1 MALVHMPSHGNL
13 IRGPADGIFSPRGRT
28 VAPGVFTKATEILGD
43 RWTLLI
49 IREFARCNRLSFT
62 ELLEA
67 IGGIATN
74 ILSDRLRRLI
84 FQGIVGLT
92 RDKSDRRKL
101 VYSLT
106 SKGSALG
113 PVLVEIEAWGK
124 KFYARSKRER

>member
-1 MALVHMPSHGNL
+1 MTLVHMPGHSNL
-13 IRGPADGIFSPRGRT
+13 IRGAADGIFSPRGST

-49 IREFARCNRLSFT
+49 IREFARCSRLSFT

-84 FQGIVGLT
+84 FQGIVDVT
-92 RDKSDRRKL
+92 PDESDRRKL